1 MATEYLFNS
10 HIFHCQWP
18 CLSSFSEQ
26 PSGAFHSSSQD
37 ILILILPFS
46 LFLVNA
52 TPFPSAVSVI
62 PWRLFPLITPPS
74 ILRPLPCP
82 WSPPTRHT
90 PTHYRV
96 VLSCQMERYTSILQA
111 SLYMHYLSLCM
122 SFQDGAVFHCI
133 SSFISDEVTCLHHGD
148 VKTSLTTI
156 KKIYCTTYE
165 LCFHSKA

>member
-1 MATEYLFNS
+1 MATEYLFNL

-26 PSGAFHSSSQD
+26 PFGPFHSSSQD

-62 PWRLFPLITPPS
+62 PWRLFPLITPPN

-82 WSPPTRHT
+82 WSPPTHHT
-90 PTHYRV
+90 LPHITVSSYRV
-96 VLSCQMERYTSILQA
+96 KWSVTLRSYRHHYICIIYLCACHFRTGQYSI
-111 SLYMHYLSLCM
+111 
-122 SFQDGAVFHCI
+122 VFLPLLAI
-133 SSFISDEVTCLHHGD
+133 R
-148 VKTSLTTI
+148 
-156 KKIYCTTYE
+156 
-165 LCFHSKA
+165 